1 MDEQRELAIIR
12 IPREIWWKILDE
24 VIYDADSLIFSTNFE
39 GEGWAELSDW
49 YMLML
54 YGQRFQRFE
63 KRRKI
68 VGSVCRSWQ
77 AFAHSKRNLNVTLGP
92 INHGSSPQG
101 IDWPSGAR
109 SVTLSRGICDDIIET
124 PALAQGLR
132 WEIVG
137 IDQTDALSLA
147 SIPLPRLRRLRMG
160 NRGSYLRL
168 DLNLLL
174 DILSNFTNLTWLE
187 YEADIMRNEPVPIDE
202 DRSPVI
208 MPNLQVLWY
217 KNRATFQFPYS
228 HLSLPSLRYLS
239 LHIYEYP
246 GRIPLLELLSCY
258 RKTLRSFSARGWKR
272 RGDEP
277 IVHFP
282 PWDDFPKLEELVL
295 DGQWTAYFQPLPTNH
310 PLRRIDAKHGSFL
323 NVISLIEGANMRE
336 IISQRTY
343 WTHEGDLAGDNRE
356 LMIYKVAVDHMLRK
370 AGDRGVKFKVTLS
383 GDRFL
388 NRDEAIVAAA
398 ETGWV

>member
-1 MDEQRELAIIR
+1 MDEQREPAIIR

-24 VIYDADSLIFSTNFE
+24 VIYDADPLAFSTTFE
-39 GEGWAELSDW
+39 GEGWADLSDW
-49 YMLML
+49 YMLQM
-54 YGQRFQRFE
+54 YDRGFQRFE
-63 KRRKI
+63 KQRKI

-77 AFAHSKRNLNVTLGP
+77 TFAHSKRNLNVNLR
-92 INHGSSPQG
+92 INHSYSPEG
-101 IDWPSGAR
+101 IEWPSGAR
-109 SVTLSRGICDDIIET
+109 SVTLGRGICDDFIET
-124 PALAQGLR
+124 LAFAQVLR

-137 IDQTDALSLA
+137 IDQSDALSLA
-147 SIPLPRLRRLRMG
+147 CIPLPRLRRLRMA

-174 DILSNFTNLTWLE
+174 DILTNFTNLTWLE
-187 YEADIMRNEPVPIDE
+187 YEADIIRGDPDPIDK
-202 DRSPVI
+202 DRLPVV

-217 KNRATFQFPYS
+217 KNRATFQFPHS
-228 HLSLPSLRYLS
+228 HLSLPSLHYLS

-246 GRIPLLELLSCY
+246 SRIQLLELLSCY
-258 RKTLRSFSARGWKR
+258 QRTLRSISARGWKR

-282 PWDDFPKLEELVL
+282 PWGDFPKLEELVL
-295 DGQWTAYFQPLPTNH
+295 DEQWTAYFQPLPKNH
-310 PLRRIDAKHGSFL
+310 PLRRIDVKHGSFL
-323 NVISLIEGANMRE
+323 NILSLIEGTNMRE
-336 IISQRTY
+336 IISRRTY

-356 LMIYKVAVDHMLRK
+356 LMIYKGAANHMLRK
-370 AGDRGVKFKVTLS
+370 AGERGVKFRVTLS

-398 ETGWV
+398 ETV